1 MKQEIVNRPVESQTS
16 NTENDHSSR
25 NNSADL
31 STNTPLRGRA
41 AELETKQSQVDADP
55 SLESSVSVPEKLMSM
70 YLAGRLSQGD
80 LVYKL
85 KSYNMV
91 TADNIIRESKHSPTR
106 AIDYNDVPKASVD
119 PITHEAD
126 KPLPG
131 TRGTKSEKD
140 MGKGLEQARD
150 EHTKEQEKKQEEE
163 QKLVEKEERVQTTVQ
178 NETVEEQNRHVIESH
193 QLRERIR
200 KEEMEKDGEASLSNS
215 LVEEGGIGD
224 KTKKGTLDAAMK
236 RTKGAKR
243 HEREKKLRELMLQS
257 TTIAR
262 ADRNGKKRR
271 AKYGEIEEGVEEEE
285 DDDLDQ
291 DDLLEELFDEWE
303 LFKK

>member
-1 MKQEIVNRPVESQTS
+1 MKQEIVNRSVESQTS
-16 NTENDHSSR
+16 NSEQGPSSGS
-25 NNSADL
+25 NAKDPPVNSP
-31 STNTPLRGRA
+31 NPGRA
-41 AELETKQSQVDADP
+41 AEIEAKQARIDADP

-70 YLAGRLSQGD
+70 YLAGRLAQSD

-106 AIDYNDVPKASVD
+106 AIDYNDVPKATVD

-150 EHTKEQEKKQEEE
+150 EHTEEQERKQEEE
-163 QKLVEKEERVQTTVQ
+163 EKQIQKEERLQVTVQ
-178 NETVEEQNRHVIESH
+178 NEIVEDQNRQAIESH
-193 QLRERIR
+193 QLQERIR
-200 KEEMEKDGEASLSNS
+200 KEEMEKDGEASVSNS
-215 LVEEGGIGD
+215 LVEEGGIGE

-236 RTKGAKR
+236 RTKGAK
-243 HEREKKLRELMLQS
+243 HYEREKKLHDLMLQS
-257 TTIAR
+257 TTVAR
-262 ADRNGKKRR
+262 ADRSSKKRR
-271 AKYGEIEEGVEEEE
+271 SKDGEIDEGVEEEE
-285 DDDLDQ
+285 DDNLNKDE
-291 DDLLEELFDEWE
+291 LLEELFDEWE

>member
-1 MKQEIVNRPVESQTS
+1 MKQEIVNLPVDSQNS
-16 NTENDHSSR
+16 KIENGPSAGGNTG
-25 NNSADL
+25 DL
-31 STNTPLRGRA
+31 SLRSQGA
-41 AELETKQSQVDADP
+41 SVPEKQAQIDADP
-55 SLESSVSVPEKLMSM
+55 PLESSVSVPEKLMSM
-70 YLAGRLSQGD
+70 YLAGRLAQSD

-106 AIDYNDVPKASVD
+106 AIDYNDVPKATVD

-163 QKLVEKEERVQTTVQ
+163 EKQIQKEERVQNNIQ
-178 NETVEEQNRHVIESH
+178 NEIVEEQNRQVVESH
-193 QLRERIR
+193 LLRERIR
-200 KEEMEKDGEASLSNS
+200 KEELEKEGEASVSNS
-215 LVEEGGIGD
+215 LVEEGGIGE

-243 HEREKKLRELMLQS
+243 FEREKKLHELMLQS
-257 TTIAR
+257 TTVAR
-262 ADRNGKKRR
+262 ADRGSKKRR
-271 AKYGEIEEGVEEEE
+271 TRDGEIEE
-285 DDDLDQ
+285 DDQ
-291 DDLLEELFDEWE
+291 DLLEQDDILDELFDEWE

>member
-16 NTENDHSSR
+16 NIEDNPSSGE
-25 NNSADL
+25 
-31 STNTPLRGRA
+31 NTPDLLRSRA
-41 AELETKQSQVDADP
+41 TNLETKQAQIDADP

-140 MGKGLEQARD
+140 MGKGLEPARD

-163 QKLVEKEERVQTTVQ
+163 QKQIQQEERVQTIIQ
-178 NETVEEQNRHVIESH
+178 NETVEDQNRHVIESH
-193 QLRERIR
+193 QLREQIR
-200 KEEMEKDGEASLSNS
+200 KEELEKDGEASVSNS
-215 LVEEGGIGD
+215 LVEEGGIGE

-243 HEREKKLRELMLQS
+243 HEQEKKLHELMLQS

-262 ADRNGKKRR
+262 ADRNSKKRR
-271 AKYGEIEEGVEEEE
+271 AKNGEIDDEVEEEE
-285 DDDLDQ
+285 NLEQ
-291 DDLLEELFDEWE
+291 DELLEELFDEWE

>member
-1 MKQEIVNRPVESQTS
+1 MKQEIVNQAVESQDS
-16 NTENDHSSR
+16 KIENGP
-25 NNSADL
+25 SARGNAKDL
-31 STNTPLRGRA
+31 SLQGQSTA
-41 AELETKQSQVDADP
+41 VAEKQAQMDSDP

-70 YLAGRLSQGD
+70 YLAGRLAQSD

-140 MGKGLEQARD
+140 VGKGLEQARD
-150 EHTKEQEKKQEEE
+150 EHTKEEEKKQEEE
-163 QKLVEKEERVQTTVQ
+163 EKQIQKEERVQTNIQ
-178 NETVEEQNRHVIESH
+178 NEIVEEQNRQVVESH
-193 QLRERIR
+193 LLRERIR
-200 KEEMEKDGEASLSNS
+200 KEELEKEGEASVSNS
-215 LVEEGGIGD
+215 LVEEGGIGE

-243 HEREKKLRELMLQS
+243 FEREKKLHEMMLQS
-257 TTIAR
+257 TTVAR
-262 ADRNGKKRR
+262 ADRSSKKRR
-271 AKYGEIEEGVEEEE
+271 LKDGEIEEYLEEE
-285 DDDLDQ
+285 DEEYTEQ
-291 DDLLEELFDEWE
+291 DDLLDELFDEWE

>member
-1 MKQEIVNRPVESQTS
+1 MKQEIVNRPTS
-16 NTENDHSSR
+16 NTESGPSSQG
-25 NNSADL
+25 SGVDL
-31 STNTPLRGRA
+31 DIDSPVRKA
-41 AELETKQSQVDADP
+41 AELSIKQARIEADP

-70 YLAGRLSQGD
+70 YLAGRLSQGE

-140 MGKGLEQARD
+140 VGKGLEQARD
-150 EHTKEQEKKQEEE
+150 EHTKDQEKKQEEE
-163 QKLVEKEERVQTTVQ
+163 QKQVQQEERVETTIQ
-178 NETVEEQNRHVIESH
+178 SEIIDDQNRQVVDSH
-193 QLRERIR
+193 LLRERIR
-200 KEEMEKDGEASLSNS
+200 KDELEKDGEASVSNS
-215 LVEEGGIGD
+215 LVEEGGVGER
-224 KTKKGTLDAAMK
+224 TKKGSLDAALK

-243 HEREKKLRELMLQS
+243 HGEEKKRHELMLQS
-257 TTIAR
+257 TTVAR
-262 ADRNGKKRR
+262 SDRNSKKRR
-271 AKYGEIEEGVEEEE
+271 TKDGNIVDENEE
-285 DDDLDQ
+285 DTEDDLEQ
-291 DDLLEELFDEWE
+291 DELLEELFEEWE
-303 LFKK
+303 LFKR

>member
-1 MKQEIVNRPVESQTS
+1 MKQAIANQPVESQTGQI
-16 NTENDHSSR
+16 ENDPSSGS
-25 NNSADL
+25 NVADL
-31 STNTPLRGRA
+31 SSNAPLRGQTTDA
-41 AELETKQSQVDADP
+41 ATKQAQIDADP

-70 YLAGRLSQGD
+70 YLAGRLAQSD

-163 QKLVEKEERVQTTVQ
+163 EKQIQKEERVQNNIQ
-178 NETVEEQNRHVIESH
+178 NEVVEEQNRQVVESH
-193 QLRERIR
+193 LLRERIR
-200 KEEMEKDGEASLSNS
+200 KEEMEKEGEASVSNS
-215 LVEEGGIGD
+215 LVEEGGIGE

-243 HEREKKLRELMLQS
+243 FEREKKLHELMLQS
-257 TTIAR
+257 TTVAR
-262 ADRNGKKRR
+262 ADRGSKKRR
-271 AKYGEIEEGVEEEE
+271 NKDGEIEEGIEEEE
-285 DDDLDQ
+285 DDLLEQ
-291 DDLLEELFDEWE
+291 DDILDELFDEWE